1 MGIED
6 ERASVWR
13 AIEHN
18 GDRITEL
25 HEQME
30 ARKEVMRETIR
41 EAVQDA
47 MPSALLTDDELHWV
61 QLAIKKESQSV
72 AFRQAIIE
80 KTFSGVLL
88 LLLATAG
95 GFMLLLVQEY
105 AAARGWKKP

>member
-1 MGIED
+1 MNIED
-6 ERASVWR
+6 ERAAVWR
-13 AIEHN
+13 AIENN

-30 ARKEVMRETIR
+30 ARKETMRETIR
-41 EAVQDA
+41 EAVKDA
-47 MPSALLTDDELHWV
+47 MPTSLMSDEEYRWV

-88 LLLATAG
+88 LLLATGG
-95 GFMLLLVQEY
+95 GFLLLLVQEY
-105 AAARGWKKP
+105 AASHGWKKP